1 MAPPGSSAKPPD
13 PKENV
18 MGIACTMGR
27 ILQKSC
33 DFKQSDAP
41 LDYCD
46 MKLNGTLADHLA
58 AHPEEAE
65 AAAAYIAQF
74 CPDIIITLP
83 CDMTLEELAAFVDAN
98 PDSADETLAIMQD
111 ECPECD
117 TINWLR
123 GYISAR
129 DEGFIPPSPVD
140 PDDPTQNKITIC
152 HVSGQAGS
160 EQRETLTLDW
170 HAVYGEGGHFNEN
183 GTPRAGHEQDT
194 LGPCDDD

>member
-1 MAPPGSSAKPPD
+1 
-13 PKENV
+13 

-33 DFKQSDAP
+33 SPTESDAP

-58 AHPEEAE
+58 VHPDEAE

-74 CPDIIITLP
+74 CPDIVVTLP
-83 CDMTLEELAAFVDAN
+83 CDWTLEELAAFVDAN
-98 PDSADETLAIMQD
+98 PDQADEVLAIMEE
-111 ECPECD
+111 ECPSCD

-123 GYISAR
+123 GFISSR
-129 DEGFIPPSPVD
+129 DPGYIPPGEAD
-140 PDDPTQNKITIC
+140 PHAGEMVTIC

-160 EQRETLTLDW
+160 EQRETLTIGW
-170 HAVYGEGGHFNEN
+170 HAVYGPGGHFNEN
-183 GTPRAGHEQDT
+183 GTPQAGHEQDT
-194 LGPCDDD
+194 LGPCLP